1 MKEAE
6 EPLENPDPED
16 QDEEAQVDADPSQSC
31 HGNSPT
37 DQSQRRVRQ
46 CVHKVGQ
53 HQDQPTGAPLAG
65 EDLNP
70 VEHDPD
76 QEDEEVQAQN
86 ARQNPGK

>member
-16 QDEEAQVDADPSQSC
+16 QDEEAQVDADPSQAC
-31 HGNSPT
+31 HGNPPA
-37 DQSQRRVRQ
+37 DHSQRWIRQ
-46 CVHKVGQ
+46 GVDKVGQ
-53 HQDQPTGAPLAG
+53 YQDDPLRSPLAG

-86 ARQNPGK
+86 A